1 LTDSS
6 AGQQVAKLT
15 RQEIMDR
22 AREGDRSILPQ
33 LRKILDAAPDITRQL
48 GDLED
53 TAREAMLKRTAGKH
67 LARREAQSRFLK
79 ELKAQVAGP
88 SPTILEDLLASQ
100 IVLCWQHLR
109 YAETIFA
116 QARDYTLT
124 QEDAYQKQIDRA
136 QRRYLE
142 AIKALA
148 HVRKLCLSP
157 VQVNIAA
164 EGGRQVNVT
173 QASERFIQ

>member
-6 AGQQVAKLT
+6 TTKQVVELT

-22 AREGDRSILPQ
+22 AREGDRSVLPQ
-33 LRKILDAAPDITRQL
+33 LREILDEAPDITRQL
-48 GDLED
+48 GDLEQ
-53 TAREAMLKRTAGKH
+53 TTRSAMLERTAGKH
-67 LARREAQSRFLK
+67 LARREAQSRFL
-79 ELKAQVAGP
+79 EDLKAQIAGP
-88 SPTILEDLLASQ
+88 SPTVLEQLLASQ

-136 QRRYLE
+136 QRRYLD

-148 HVRKLCLSP
+148 HVRKLNLP
-157 VQVNIAA
+157 AVQLNIAEKGA
-164 EGGRQVNVT
+164 KQINV
-173 QASERFIQ
+173 AN